1 MFELG
6 GRGFGGNNV
15 CVVLLE
21 WHTNAAMLI
30 VFGGLEVDLG
40 QTSGGERSSLS
51 KSPQLDVLLAGYA
64 VQRSE
69 CSAMYGTST
78 SMLGLIVGTMG
89 FVVAFVKDFKEVSPV
104 WLALL
109 SILPWGMLSY
119 HSVLIG
125 VNAGHSYVCEVY
137 ERILA
142 EVAPDGIVYREKRA
156 GDRVIL
162 GVTVGE
168 RILDHRRASISRV
181 VAVVYAYSM
190 KFVLP
195 ILYSSAILVALYEV
209 SQFWFVF
216 SVVSVLG
223 GATIVAINEFKNAC
237 RSEVKDID
245 GVLRLSS

>member
-1 MFELG
+1 MNLG
-6 GRGFGGNNV
+6 R
-15 CVVLLE
+15 
-21 WHTNAAMLI
+21 TAY
-30 VFGGLEVDLG
+30 
-40 QTSGGERSSLS
+40 GERSSLS

-64 VQRSE
+64 IQRAE

-89 FVVAFVKDFKEVSPV
+89 FVVAFVDNLKEVSPI

-142 EVAPDGIVYREKRA
+142 EVAPDGIVYREKRV
-156 GDRVIL
+156 GERVIL

-181 VAVVYAYSM
+181 AAVVYAYLM

-216 SVVSVLG
+216 SVISILVGV
-223 GATIVAINEFKNAC
+223 AVVAINELKNV
-237 RSEVKDID
+237 RHSEIKDID
-245 GVLRLSS
+245 RVLRLSS

>member
-1 MFELG
+1 M
-6 GRGFGGNNV
+6 
-15 CVVLLE
+15 
-21 WHTNAAMLI
+21 
-30 VFGGLEVDLG
+30 VFGGLGVNLG
-40 QTSGGERSSLS
+40 RTAYGERSALS

-64 VQRSE
+64 IQRAE

-89 FVVAFVKDFKEVSPV
+89 FVVAFVDNLKEVSPI

-142 EVAPDGIVYREKRA
+142 EVAPDGIVYREKRV
-156 GDRVIL
+156 GERVIL

-181 VAVVYAYSM
+181 AAVVYAYLM

-195 ILYSSAILVALYEV
+195 ILYSSAILVVLYEV

-216 SVVSVLG
+216 SMISILVGVAV
-223 GATIVAINEFKNAC
+223 VAINELKNV
-237 RSEVKDID
+237 RHSEIKDID
-245 GVLRLSS
+245 RVLRLSS

>member
-1 MFELG
+1 MNLG
-6 GRGFGGNNV
+6 R
-15 CVVLLE
+15 
-21 WHTNAAMLI
+21 TA
-30 VFGGLEVDLG
+30 D
-40 QTSGGERSSLS
+40 GERSALS

-64 VQRSE
+64 IQRAE

-89 FVVAFVKDFKEVSPV
+89 FVVAFVDDLKEVSPI
-104 WLALL
+104 WLAL
-109 SILPWGMLSY
+109 LSY

-142 EVAPDGIVYREKRA
+142 EVAPDGIVYREKRV
-156 GDRVIL
+156 GERVIL

-181 VAVVYAYSM
+181 AAVVYAYLM

-216 SVVSVLG
+216 SVISILVGV
-223 GATIVAINEFKNAC
+223 AVVAINELKNV
-237 RSEVKDID
+237 RHSEIKDID
-245 GVLRLSS
+245 RALRLSS

>member
-1 MFELG
+1 MNLG
-6 GRGFGGNNV
+6 R
-15 CVVLLE
+15 
-21 WHTNAAMLI
+21 TA
-30 VFGGLEVDLG
+30 D
-40 QTSGGERSSLS
+40 GERSALS

-64 VQRSE
+64 IQRAE
-69 CSAMYGTST
+69 CSAMYGAST

-181 VAVVYAYSM
+181 AAVVYAYSM

>member
-1 MFELG
+1 MAL
-6 GRGFGGNNV
+6 
-15 CVVLLE
+15 
-21 WHTNAAMLI
+21 
-30 VFGGLEVDLG
+30 GGLEVNLSRTAGDG
-40 QTSGGERSSLS
+40 QCALS

-64 VQRSE
+64 VQRAE

-89 FVVAFVKDFKEVSPV
+89 FVVAFVDDLKEVSPI

-142 EVAPDGIVYREKRA
+142 EVAPDGIVYREKR
-156 GDRVIL
+156 GGGRVIL

-168 RILDHRRASISRV
+168 RILDHRRASISRLA
-181 VAVVYAYSM
+181 AVVYAYTT

-195 ILYSSAILVALYEV
+195 ILYSSAILVALREV
-209 SQFWFVF
+209 SYFWFVF
-216 SVVSVLG
+216 SVVAAMVG
-223 GATIVAINEFKNAC
+223 VTVVAINELKNAG
-237 RSEVKDID
+237 RSEVKEID
-245 GVLRLSS
+245 RALRLSN

>member
-1 MFELG
+1 MNLG
-6 GRGFGGNNV
+6 R
-15 CVVLLE
+15 
-21 WHTNAAMLI
+21 TAY
-30 VFGGLEVDLG
+30 
-40 QTSGGERSSLS
+40 GERSALS